1 MSNFQ
6 ELLDERNNWTLD
18 SDTKLFDKIKN
29 LEFNIFQSAEA
40 IHESIDELSTA
51 WKNASTALNNSIN
64 TFNYFRYTKFIE
76 NVSKHVICVGN
87 R

>member
-18 SDTKLFDKIKN
+18 SDTKLFEKIKN

-40 IHESIDELSTA
+40 IHQSIDEVTSLS
-51 WKNASTALNNSIN
+51 KNASTALNNSIN
-64 TFNYFRYTKFIE
+64 TFNYMRYTKFIE
-76 NVSKHVICVGN
+76 NVSTSIPSSL
-87 R
+87 

>member
-6 ELLDERNNWTLD
+6 ELLDELGSWTLD
-18 SDTKLFDKIKN
+18 SDTKLFEKIKN

-51 WKNASTALNNSIN
+51 
-64 TFNYFRYTKFIE
+64 
-76 NVSKHVICVGN
+76 
-87 R
+87 